1 MATLGGESWE
11 GCGNIFLST
20 ASSQEAKSLQKND
33 ATFLSSS
40 ASLTQK
46 ANIGSCEEKGQSMN
60 AWFSTWL
67 AAENERESKDT
78 CTFSHVCGNPS
89 QKQLELAKAEF
100 ERRIQ
105 VESEMEV
112 VPVLVATGVEEVWL
126 DRTECAGV
134 KVLFKD
140 GNLFITVPGE
150 VHSDVHSKAHGALFT
165 QFQAHGLEYLM
176 EPSIEKVTLYG
187 GIRTNPDILVKAN
200 WPWDIHDGRSR
211 VMIEIEDTHRSTK
224 ATRAHGYAFLAASE
238 YHRAFISIK
247 IFRYAHDF
255 GVAVV
260 MWNKGPIGAPAPV
273 GTVLVAPAGAVVPI
287 PPHLVPIAPY
297 VVPIPPG
304 PPPYYLQAAAPLVGG
319 PAPPIVFHA
328 AFDCGTVNL
337 HYKSRDSFTRAA
349 VAGELPAVPA
359 FPAWLGALP
368 PPAAGPSPAPW
379 LFQIPHYDV
388 VYKVRDTAGNLV
400 AFPLPIHNFELD
412 LARVVRAAQVAMH

>member
-1 MATLGGESWE
+1 MDS
-11 GCGNIFLST
+11 
-20 ASSQEAKSLQKND
+20 
-33 ATFLSSS
+33 
-40 ASLTQK
+40 
-46 ANIGSCEEKGQSMN
+46 
-60 AWFSTWL
+60 WFSTWL
-67 AAENERESKDT
+67 TAEKERESKDT
-78 CTFSHVCGNPS
+78 CTFSHICGNPS
-89 QKQLELAKAEF
+89 EKQLELAKAEF

-105 VESEMEV
+105 VESEMGV
-112 VPVLVATGVEEVWL
+112 VPVLVATGVEEAWL
-126 DRTECAGV
+126 DRTECTGV

-150 VHSDVHSKAHGALFT
+150 VHSDVHSKIHTPLGA
-165 QFQAHGLEYLM
+165 QFEAHGLEFLM

-187 GIRTNPDILVKAN
+187 GIRTNPDINVKVN

-211 VMIEIEDTHRSTK
+211 VLIEIEDSHRSVK
-224 ATRAHGYAFLAASE
+224 ATRAHGYTFLAASD

-247 IFRYAHDF
+247 IFRYSHTHDI

-260 MWNKGPIGAPAPV
+260 MWNKGPIGAPAPI
-273 GTVLVAPAGAVVPI
+273 GTGLVAPAGPVGVGI
-287 PPHLVPIAPY
+287 PPY

-304 PPPYYLQAAAPLVGG
+304 PPAHYLQAAAPLVGG
-319 PAPPIVFHA
+319 VAPPIVVHA

-368 PPAAGPSPAPW
+368 PAAPGPSPAPW

-400 AFPLPIHNFELD
+400 AFPLPIHNFVLD
-412 LARVVRAAQVAMH
+412 LARVVRAARVAVN